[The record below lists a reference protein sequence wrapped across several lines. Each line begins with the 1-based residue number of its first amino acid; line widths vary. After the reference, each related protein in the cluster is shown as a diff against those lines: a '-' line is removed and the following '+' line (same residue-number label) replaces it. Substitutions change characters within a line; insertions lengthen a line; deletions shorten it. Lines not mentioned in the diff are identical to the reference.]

1 MTASGDAAGGGASAR
16 KAPACVAVAAAGAE
30 QGSTGLDYRAGISRE
45 TAGARAIC
53 LQLVRVAPGARAAAH
68 LHEGHETA
76 LYVLEGEVVTWYGER
91 LERWVVTGPG
101 DFAYIPAGLPH
112 VPANYGA
119 EEAVAVVARTD
130 PKAQESVVVLPE
142 LDALPHL
149 AAPPPAREHP

>member
-1 MTASGDAAGGGASAR
+1 MTGRGGEASGAGASAR
-16 KAPACVAVAAAGAE
+16 AEVACVVVAAAGAE
-30 QGSTGLDYRAGISRE
+30 PGSTGLEYRAGISRE
-45 TAGARAIC
+45 TAGASGIS
-53 LQLVRVAPGARAAAH
+53 LQLVRLPPGARAGAH

-91 LERWVVTGPG
+91 LERWIVTGPG
-101 DFAYIPAGLPH
+101 DFAYIPAGVPH

-130 PKAQESVVVLPE
+130 PNAQESVLALPE

-149 AAPPPAREHP
+149 AAPPPA